1 MSGGPFAAALDRVT
15 RVPHV
20 QGALVVEV
28 QDGLVV
34 AESVMEGVRGD
45 AAAALASSLA
55 GRLTKVTDA
64 TGVGDPRFLYLMAER
79 GDLRLLKEINTL
91 ELWKTVCPHSRG
103 LKKCRQMT
111 LSTKV
116 LNQLCSCRVGVESG

>member
-1 MSGGPFAAALDRVT
+1 MNGGPFAAALDRVT

-79 GDLRLLKEINTL
+79 GGLLMVPAGSGLVVVAIASPEVNIGLARLEMLRAAE
-91 ELWKTVCPHSRG
+91 
-103 LKKCRQMT
+103 
-111 LSTKV
+111 
-116 LNQLCSCRVGVESG
+116 RVE